1 MELDHVFGSKLLL
14 DHLARLGFSVTSDE
28 VKLYKQSVRSSSS
41 DLIDLSNYSNCFFAQ
56 WSADNVDHNTVT
68 LDGKKTFH
76 GMGVIV
82 SVTPKNT
89 DIRFQAIKRLQKKQ
103 LVHDIVKS
111 KGISITKFSDNLNQF
126 SDTYDTT
133 NLRHSL

>member
-1 MELDHVFGSKLLL
+1 
-14 DHLARLGFSVTSDE
+14 
-28 VKLYKQSVRSSSS
+28 
-41 DLIDLSNYSNCFFAQ
+41 
-56 WSADNVDHNTVT
+56 
-68 LDGKKTFH
+68 
-76 GMGVIV
+76 MGVIV